1 MNLGLVGKTAEDKTS
16 AYLRAKGYK
25 ILKRNYSCR
34 FGERRA
40 AWHLIKKGYRILERN
55 YEANGAEI
63 DIIARKKNITAFVE
77 VKARKKGSLVS
88 PVEAVDGRKVKRIM
102 LTAEDYIVKTET
114 ELQPRFDIAEVEVLE
129 RADKTLSYSLHYIE
143 NAF

>member
-16 AYLRAKGYK
+16 AFLRKNGYK

-34 FGERRA
+34 FGE
-40 AWHLIKKGYRILERN
+40 
-55 YEANGAEI
+55 I
-63 DIIARKKNITAFVE
+63 DIIAEKEEYIIFIE

-88 PVEAVDGRKVKRIM
+88 PIEAVDSKKVKRIM
-102 LTAEDYIVKTET
+102 LTAEDYISKTET
-114 ELQPRFDIAEVEVLE
+114 VLQPRFDVAEVEVSE
-129 RADKTLSYSLHYIE
+129 NADKSLSYSLHYIE

>member
-34 FGERRA
+34 FGE
-40 AWHLIKKGYRILERN
+40 
-55 YEANGAEI
+55 I
-63 DIIARKKNITAFVE
+63 DIIAEKDEYIIFVE

-102 LTAEDYIVKTET
+102 LTAENYIVKTET